1 VGTFGWLP
9 TKGLV
14 CGSGVLLY
22 PYLYKGHGVKDFGV
36 FEGLTVGVDQP
47 QRGFPLELGVLK
59 NPRSA
64 PRSANG
70 NLGVGSNPEICAI

>member
-1 VGTFGWLP
+1 M
-9 TKGLV
+9 
-14 CGSGVLLY
+14 
-22 PYLYKGHGVKDFGV
+22 KDFGV